1 MRSRCEQQGA
11 TGPRPKVGDGA
22 EAGKKWTLVARNL
35 TRKKMAWIW
44 EEGIS
49 KVEFFQRERA
59 ERMSGG
65 AEGINIDDFLFER
78 EQHSR

>member
-11 TGPRPKVGDGA
+11 TGPRPKAGDGA

-49 KVEFFQRERA
+49 KVEFFFRER
-59 ERMSGG
+59 ERRADEWRSGRDKHRG
-65 AEGINIDDFLFER
+65 FFI
-78 EQHSR
+78 